1 MNPLYL
7 LTLAQALAA
16 CGSMTVVLVGGIL
29 GVTLAPTPA
38 LATLA
43 PALAIVGLAATTIP
57 AAMAMQR
64 WGRRPVMI
72 AAAVFASLA
81 ACVAAFGVARGSFPL
96 LCLGCLGVGMHNAF
110 VQQYRFAATEC
121 VPDSEAGR
129 AVSTIMLGTL
139 AAAFLSREAALAS
152 ENWWPGH
159 PHAGSFLAL
168 ALLFLGT
175 AALLLAL
182 PRAAPVQVAVSP
194 EPVRSVRELLAVPAL
209 RVAVLGS
216 ITAWVAMSFIMTAT
230 PVSMHSVDGHG
241 FQETTAVIQAHLLG
255 MYVPALFSAYVLRWL
270 GIRRMML
277 AGCALMAA
285 CIGIAASGHHAVLH
299 YGWAL
304 VLLGVGWNW
313 LFVASTALLT
323 STYHPAERFKVQGLN
338 EFATFGAQAA
348 SSLFAA
354 GVLFAA
360 GWERLNLL
368 MVPLLGLM
376 VLVVART
383 SLRAED
389 IPGPAGGSP
398 PAPLSGEK

>member
-64 WGRRPVMI
+64 WGRRPVLV

-81 ACVAAFGVARGSFPL
+81 ACVAALGVARDSFVL

-110 VQQYRFAATEC
+110 VQQYRFAATEW
-121 VPDSEAGR
+121 VPASEAGR

-139 AAAFLSREAALAS
+139 AAAFLSREATLAS

-159 PHAGSFLAL
+159 QYAGSFLAL

-175 AALLLAL
+175 AALLLGL
-182 PRAAPVQVAVSP
+182 PRTEPARAAVHD
-194 EPVRSVRELLAVPAL
+194 EPVRTLRELWAQPAL

-230 PVSMHSVDGHG
+230 PVSMHSVDGHD
-241 FQETTAVIQAHLLG
+241 FLATTGVIQAHLLG

-270 GIRRMML
+270 GVRRML
-277 AGCALMAA
+277 FSGCALMAA
-285 CIGIAASGHHAVLH
+285 CIGIAATGHHAVLH

-304 VLLGVGWNW
+304 VLLGIGWNW
-313 LFVASTALLT
+313 MFVASTALLT
-323 STYHPAERFKVQGLN
+323 DTYRPAERFKVQALN
-338 EFATFGAQAA
+338 EFTTFGAQAA

-360 GWERLNLL
+360 GWERLNLM
-368 MVPLLGLM
+368 MVPLLC
-376 VLVVART
+376 VLLVVVART
-383 SLRAED
+383 
-389 IPGPAGGSP
+389 
-398 PAPLSGEK
+398 PLATNTSAANPEPTNR

>member
-16 CGSMTVVLVGGIL
+16 CGSMTVVLLGGIL
-29 GVTLAPTPA
+29 GVTLAPSPA

-43 PALAIVGLAATTIP
+43 PALGIVGVAAMTVP
-57 AAMAMQR
+57 AALAMQR
-64 WGRRPVMI
+64 WGRRPVLIVAAGGASVAAAI
-72 AAAVFASLA
+72 AAI
-81 ACVAAFGVARGSFPL
+81 GVARSSFPL

-110 VQQYRFAATEC
+110 VQQYRFAATEV
-121 VPDSEAGR
+121 VPPSDAGR

-175 AALLLAL
+175 AAVLLAL
-182 PRAAPVQVAVSP
+182 PRAEPARAAVHT
-194 EPVRSVRELLAVPAL
+194 EPARTLRELWEQPQL

-230 PVSMHSVDGHG
+230 PVSMHTVDGHD
-241 FQETTAVIQAHLLG
+241 FLATTGVIQAHLLG
-255 MYVPALFSAYVLRWL
+255 MYVPALFSTHVLRWL
-270 GIRRMML
+270 GVRRMML
-277 AGCALMAA
+277 AGCVLMAA

-323 STYHPAERFKVQGLN
+323 ETYHPAERFKVQALN

-354 GVLFAA
+354 GMLFAA
-360 GWERLNLL
+360 GWEQLNLL
-368 MVPLLGLM
+368 MLPLLCLLLVT
-376 VLVVART
+376 VLR
-383 SLRAED
+383 LRR
-389 IPGPAGGSP
+389 
-398 PAPLSGEK
+398 